1 MTSRSP
7 DLFERYMTQSHTS
20 PDQERFSISP
30 DFSHRIHEKVFCT
43 ENNVEQC
50 IAYLNQ
56 VCRLKNV
63 LYFWNMN
70 IKVYVIVWHVLY
82 LSEFKPEGP
91 EAMMEYL

>member
-20 PDQERFSISP
+20 PDNERFSVSP
-30 DFSHRIHEKVFCT
+30 DFIHRTDEKAFCSG

-56 VCRLKNV
+56 VCTLKTIH
-63 LYFWNMN
+63 LAFES
-70 IKVYVIVWHVLY
+70 KL
-82 LSEFKPEGP
+82 FKFSC
-91 EAMMEYL
+91 L